1 MKAKGEL
8 ITESLLVTTLAV
20 VCLSGCAHVISK
32 DVLQQVNMEITFGE
46 LWKAPQ
52 AHQGEMVLLGGVVVK
67 TVNRRD
73 GTLLEVY
80 QTEIDSRGRPIKLD
94 ISGGRFLAHYKG
106 LLESEIYSKGRKVTI
121 AGIVQGEQ
129 VMRLGEIDYH
139 YPFLIIKDIH
149 LWSKEQPRRYEPYPW
164 GLWDPWWRSPWY
176 PWHPAYPCYD
186 PYWH

>member
-1 MKAKGEL
+1 MKTSGEMTIRGL
-8 ITESLLVTTLAV
+8 PVITIAV

-32 DVLQQVNMEITFGE
+32 DLLQEVATEITFGE
-46 LWKAPQ
+46 LYKAPQ
-52 AHQGEMVLLGGVVVK
+52 AYQGKIVLLGGVIVK
-67 TVNRRD
+67 TVNRKD

-80 QTEIDSRGRPIKLD
+80 QTEIDSMGRPIKLD

-106 LLESEIYSKGRKVTI
+106 LLESEIYHKGRKVTI

-149 LWSKEQPRRYEPYPW
+149 LWKKEQPRSYEPYPW
-164 GLWDPWWRSPWY
+164 GFWDPWWRDPWY
-176 PWHPAYPCYD
+176 P
-186 PYWH
+186 

>member
-1 MKAKGEL
+1 MKTRGEMTVRGFL
-8 ITESLLVTTLAV
+8 VITVAV

-32 DVLQQVNMEITFGE
+32 DLLQEVNTEITFGE
-46 LWKAPQ
+46 LHKAPQ
-52 AHQGEMVLLGGVVVK
+52 AYQGKIVLLGGVIVK
-67 TVNRRD
+67 TVNRKD

-80 QTEIDSRGRPIKLD
+80 QTEIDSMGRPIKLD

-106 LLESEIYSKGRKVTI
+106 LLESEIYHKGRKVTI

-149 LWSKEQPRRYEPYPW
+149 LWKKEQPRSYEPYPW
-164 GLWDPWWRSPWY
+164 GFWDPWWRDPWY
-176 PWHPAYPCYD
+176 P
-186 PYWH
+186 